1 MLDFDFRSAI
11 EDKIQNDCEPFCE
24 EINKTKQQLQN
35 KIDELKGLAQSIFD
49 ETIKPINENVS
60 SHIETLNALQG
71 FDAKDYESLLEGSN
85 GFKTDIATQVNDLIH
100 KHKIDKTEV
109 KNLLMKTIIDELGE
123 ESDQDLNRDD
133 DGETLAQKASKLK
146 DSCMKSVFGM
156 RSRSQ
161 TSATMTEAKGN
172 EIVER
177 LDKLQKG
184 INSTSDQDYID
195 RSFKALTNLGDA
207 LYKFKGAITYNDT
220 NGSYTVNYVGIVSGV
235 LDIFDGI
242 ASTVGPPLSTL
253 SGSVVAIFNC
263 FTNGGLP
270 TQQQVM
276 KDLFEEQNKM
286 IKEEFSKTR
295 EFMGE
300 VVGQANLEIFEAK
313 AMGILDDLKSRYI
326 FIASFDGLEECLSD
340 TVASEVTERVD
351 YFTDQS
357 DIFSIRHFFDLN
369 CPKYLEE
376 NDVKKSKQRQA
387 CATLLYTELV
397 IERNKKHILS
407 RMIGL
412 LSKTSN
418 HYQLVDG
425 YLQVRTNEEESLTS
439 WLEQTILPNELYCTM
454 FHYDM
459 NMWNF
464 GYKSFNPRSMSL
476 AMIQDNTKTA
486 LSKLDLNCIDP
497 EAVKDQEALFWQV
510 GDYMYYYNKATFKV
524 TEKDAMDKSCEEQQ
538 MIRFSDDQNQDNKA
552 VFKIAKDFGM
562 DLDNEYKRNIIC
574 VEPHVDEN
582 GENYKPKPVDNCSD
596 GWGEVEGKCYRLFTE
611 KAYNQPVA
619 VNKCEE
625 QGAELYRP
633 KNQTEET
640 KVTTWVQGNYGHPS
654 DYFIGILYDFTLCL
668 LNGCVNAKTIYYC
681 GEERGKQKCGQRV
694 GYHNWDSG
702 QPDGWTP
709 QHGVCITKRN
719 KWDNCY
725 GSLEAGSTA
734 AHAYLCQ
741 KSI

>member
-1 MLDFDFRSAI
+1 MEEVLDFPDRSVI
-11 EDKIQNDCEPFCE
+11 EAKIQNDCEPFCKE
-24 EINKTKQQLQN
+24 VEAMKTQLKN
-35 KIDELKGLAQSIFD
+35 KISELKELGQSIFD
-49 ETIKPINENVS
+49 DSIEPIKADTTS
-60 SHIETLNALQG
+60 QDDTLKVLQG
-71 FDAKDYESLLEGSN
+71 FDEEDYESLLQSN
-85 GFKTDIATQVNDLIH
+85 NGILKADITTKVNNLLH
-100 KHKIDKTEV
+100 KHNVDDSEV
-109 KNLLMKTIIDELGE
+109 RKLLMETIRIEMGDPID
-123 ESDQDLNRDD
+123 DLDRDD

-172 EIVER
+172 DIVER

-184 INSTSDQDYID
+184 IDSASDPNYID
-195 RSFKALTNLGDA
+195 RSFKALTNLGNA
-207 LYKFKGAITYNDT
+207 LYKFKGAYNATD
-220 NGSYTVNYVGIVSGV
+220 GSVNYVRIASGV
-235 LDIFDGI
+235 LDILDGV
-242 ASTVGPPLSTL
+242 ASIVGPPLSTL
-253 SGSVVAIFNC
+253 SGSVVAVFNL

-313 AMGILDDLKSRYI
+313 AMGILDALKSRYI

-357 DIFSIRHFFDLN
+357 DIFSIRHYFDMN
-369 CPKYLEE
+369 CPKLIEE
-376 NDVKKSKQRQA
+376 NDDKKSKQRQA

-524 TEKDAMDKSCEEQQ
+524 TEKDAMDKSCEEKQ
-538 MIRFSDDQNQDNKA
+538 MIRFNDDQNEDNKA

-562 DLDNEYKRNIIC
+562 DLDNPKRNIIC

-582 GENYKPKPVDNCSD
+582 GENYKPKPVDNCGE
-596 GWGEVEGKCYRLFTE
+596 GWGEVEGKCYKLFTE
-611 KAYNQPVA
+611 KANNQQVA
-619 VNKCEE
+619 VDKCEE
-625 QGAELYRP
+625 QGGELYRP
-633 KNQTEET
+633 GNKAEET
-640 KVTTWVQGNYGHPS
+640 KVTTWVQGVYGHPS
-654 DYFIGILYDFTLCL
+654 DYFIGIYYDFSWCL
-668 LNGCVNAKTIYYC
+668 VTCFDDSWRYYC
-681 GEERGKQKCGQRV
+681 GEERGKQKCGQKV
-694 GYHNWDSG
+694 SYSNWDSG
-702 QPDGWTP
+702 QPDWPGAP
-709 QHGVCITKRN
+709 QRGVCITKRN

-725 GSLEAGSTA
+725 GSLENGYSG
-734 AHAYLCQ
+734 AHTYLCQ